1 MRSAVLCLCLLAAPS
16 LARGQ
21 VDSALARSYFKEAAV
36 LCERDGGKLWGVS
49 LCGPMV
55 FADAA
60 TKTIATSQPAPD
72 APRPKFL
79 GYLNAP
85 VTWGGTRWSAYVWA
99 LVQGRDEQER
109 GVLLIHELFH
119 RIQSELKLMAGTG
132 ETDHLDT
139 LDGRYWIQLEWRAL
153 SRALTSSGAA
163 RAAALSSA
171 L

>member
-1 MRSAVLCLCLLAAPS
+1 MRSAVLCRCLLVAPP

-21 VDSALARSYFKEAAV
+21 VDSTLAQSYFKQATV

-85 VTWGGTRWSAYVWA
+85 VTWGDTRWSAYVW
-99 LVQGRDEQER
+99 
-109 GVLLIHELFH
+109 EL
-119 RIQSELKLMAGTG
+119 
-132 ETDHLDT
+132 
-139 LDGRYWIQLEWRAL
+139 
-153 SRALTSSGAA
+153 
-163 RAAALSSA
+163 
-171 L
+171 